1 MTTFKKTL
9 IALAAALPVL
19 VISLPSQATMSPY
32 MENALINV
40 CKAAMS
46 NNTLKLNS
54 TTKSYRLTTKTVALK
69 LMCNGEDVIS
79 FAQSNGADR
88 TAARLQK
95 SISHMGTVSITDIA
109 ALSKVKVTF

>member
-9 IALAAALPVL
+9 LALATALPVL
-19 VISLPSQATMSPY
+19 AISLPSQATMSPY
-32 MENALINV
+32 MEKALIDV
-40 CKAAMS
+40 CKAAKS
-46 NNTLKLNS
+46 NSILQLKS
-54 TTKSYRLTTKTVALK
+54 TTQSYRLKTKTVALK

-79 FAQSNGADR
+79 FAESNGADK

-95 SISHMGTVSITDIA
+95 SIGNVSITDVA